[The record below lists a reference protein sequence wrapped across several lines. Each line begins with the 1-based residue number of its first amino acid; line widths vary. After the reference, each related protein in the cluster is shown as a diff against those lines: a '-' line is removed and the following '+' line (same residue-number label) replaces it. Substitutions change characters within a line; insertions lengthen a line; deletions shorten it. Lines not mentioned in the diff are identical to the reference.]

1 MAKGKYLVV
10 DIRGT
15 FPQWHLV
22 DTLKAVRRFLDPH
35 PPIGSYL
42 VFKADGEGKVV
53 EVGLNGREL
62 R

>member
-10 DIRGT
+10 DIGGT

-22 DTLKAVRRFLDPH
+22 DTLKQVRWFLDPH

-42 VFKADGEGKVV
+42 IFKADKDGRVV